1 LLSNSD
7 VSDTWVF
14 QQYITYIRATHELP
28 RQTLTKHS
36 QQRDIKQYGNRA
48 ILVEPARQ
56 RIPLLIPWARAANKS
71 LLLGAVT

>member
-1 LLSNSD
+1 M
-7 VSDTWVF
+7 
-14 QQYITYIRATHELP
+14 HELP